1 MDEILGLT
9 FIVLC
14 FGGGSVFLLAISPI
28 GRAIAD
34 RIRRTGSAP
43 EGEVRQ
49 LQERQEAVFEELEGV
64 RREIADL
71 HERLDFTERLVTRGR
86 EARELPGPQD
96 VQK

>member
-34 RIRRTGSAP
+34 RIRRTGGAP
-43 EGEVRQ
+43 DGELSQ
-49 LQERQEAVFEELEGV
+49 LQERQDAVIEELEGV

-71 HERLDFTERLVTRGR
+71 HERLDFTERLVARGR
-86 EARELPGPQD
+86 EAGELPGPQD
-96 VQK
+96 VQ